1 MGVIMPRLGMPQPA
15 SGGQGEWAL
24 LAAVLRSAPPRQARR
39 AHMPAA
45 QLRCPRAAAIIIP
58 LHT

>member
-24 LAAVLRSAPPRQARR
+24 LAAVLRSAPPRQA
-39 AHMPAA
+39 HMPAA